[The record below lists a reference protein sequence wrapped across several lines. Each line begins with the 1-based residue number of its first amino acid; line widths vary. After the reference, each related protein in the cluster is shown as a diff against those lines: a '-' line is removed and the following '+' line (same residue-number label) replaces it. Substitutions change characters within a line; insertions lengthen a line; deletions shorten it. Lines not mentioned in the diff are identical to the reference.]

1 MDRSH
6 IFSTLSN
13 SLAFSSS
20 HVPSLIFLRVYL
32 LKFSSPRFSSLCL
45 LGQMMMFI
53 YVCLQCLIVRKPF
66 LIILHT
72 PSSCNLLSKSI
83 ILPRRYRPYSSS
95 SCTLSHPMLR
105 AFKFLRPVWLMGL
118 SNFSAYSFA
127 TPVT

>member
-1 MDRSH
+1 MFLTPTIRKFLQH
-6 IFSTLSN
+6 PL
-13 SLAFSSS
+13 LLYRQR
-20 HVPSLIFLRVYL
+20 PSLLRFHLVFPPVEETSVL
-32 LKFSSPRFSSLCL
+32 DFVFI
-45 LGQMMMFI
+45 GQMMMLI
-53 YVCLQCLIVRKPF
+53 YVCLQRLVVREPLF
-66 LIILHT
+66 IILHT
-72 PSSCNLLSKSI
+72 PSSCNLPSKSI